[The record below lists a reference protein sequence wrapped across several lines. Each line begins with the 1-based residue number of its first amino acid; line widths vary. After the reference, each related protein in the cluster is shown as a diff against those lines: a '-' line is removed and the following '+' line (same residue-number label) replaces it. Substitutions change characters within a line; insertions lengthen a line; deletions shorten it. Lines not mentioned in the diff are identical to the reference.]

1 MKKYLLIILSIFIF
15 TTSIFSQN
23 TTQKTSDEQT
33 QISEEN
39 SQLFETMNDEQ
50 QTLQIHP
57 VTGFPEIIDKPFLMF
72 NEGVAFSQ
80 INRIEKQENRSN
92 FVREDYLIGMFFAM
106 QTENMQPLNSLL
118 KVSAYY
124 PFYHTFNGM
133 QQFPKQLLLYS
144 FDLFAAPIFQT
155 DMWKYVRLKFATGL
169 HYNYQL
175 TDEYHMHYLG
185 LGLLTGAELP
195 LSKYWTIV
203 LDGTFTYDYP
213 NLGTNRK
220 VQPFNYSWQYHLDL
234 GFRFSKKNPNK
245 YSYINSR
252 TSN

>member
-1 MKKYLLIILSIFIF
+1 MFSQEVLSENAQTQEAEIDQNIQFTEQESS
-15 TTSIFSQN
+15 TTS
-23 TTQKTSDEQT
+23 
-33 QISEEN
+33 EEI
-39 SQLFETMNDEQ
+39 
-50 QTLQIHP
+50 QIHP

-72 NEGVAFSQ
+72 NEGVAFTQ
-80 INRIEKQENRSN
+80 INRIEKQKNRSN
-92 FVREDYLIGMFFAM
+92 FVREDYLIGMFCSM
-106 QTENMQPLNSLL
+106 QTENMQPLNSIV
-118 KVSAYY
+118 KISAYY

-144 FDLFAAPIFQT
+144 FDLFAAPMFQT
-155 DMWKYVRLKFATGL
+155 DMWKYVRLNFATGL

-185 LGLLTGAELP
+185 LGFLTGAELP
-195 LSKYWTIV
+195 LAKYWTII